1 MVPRRLTLFGSMA
14 ACVACAPA
22 TAGDGG
28 GSANVD
34 GMNSQGPTAIAVA
47 CEPSQNM
54 PLEGRASPYDSTAF
68 NIGGAPSLV
77 CYGRP
82 SVRGRTIFGDLVPYG
97 QLWRTGANEPTV
109 IHLPVAAS
117 IAGIEVEPGSYSL
130 YTVPGEQQWEVIV
143 NRSTDQWG
151 IENQY
156 EAVADQEVG
165 RATVPAE
172 ATSGLVEVFEI
183 RAEPRGDGAVLV
195 FALQHLGG
203 LAPRDVNG
211 VRAHADLDLSLIDEF
226 PLGGWQGG
234 IGGRSF
240 CGARCRRFGGTTGQK
255 QAGRQK

>member
-1 MVPRRLTLFGSMA
+1 MVPRRLTLFGALA
-14 ACVACAPA
+14 AFVACAPA
-22 TAGDGG
+22 PAGDGG

-183 RAEPRGDGAVLV
+183 RAEPRGDGADLI
-195 FALQHLGG
+195 
-203 LAPRDVNG
+203 LAWENAQVRIPVDPR
-211 VRAHADLDLSLIDEF
+211 
-226 PLGGWQGG
+226 
-234 IGGRSF
+234 
-240 CGARCRRFGGTTGQK
+240 
-255 QAGRQK
+255 

>member
-1 MVPRRLTLFGSMA
+1 MVPRRLTLFGALA
-14 ACVACAPA
+14 AFVACAPA
-22 TAGDGG
+22 PAGDSG

-34 GMNSQGPTAIAVA
+34 GMNSQAPIATAVA

-54 PLEGRASPYDSTAF
+54 PVEGRASPYDSTAF

-82 SVRGRTIFGDLVPYG
+82 SVRGRTVFGDLVPYG

-130 YTVPGEQQWEVIV
+130 YTVPGEQAWEIVV

-165 RATVPAE
+165 RAAVPAE
-172 ATSGLVEVFEI
+172 ATPGLVELFEI
-183 RAEPRGDGAVLV
+183 RAEPRGDGADLI
-195 FALQHLGG
+195 
-203 LAPRDVNG
+203 LAWENTQVRVPVDPR
-211 VRAHADLDLSLIDEF
+211 
-226 PLGGWQGG
+226 
-234 IGGRSF
+234 
-240 CGARCRRFGGTTGQK
+240 
-255 QAGRQK
+255 